1 MEKYSQ
7 DKFWLNDPKI
17 LFQKDNWYEIIPNKE
32 MTSNENLNTIT
43 RLAIYLFIIYLL
55 FATSS
60 DGMYLAFI
68 AILVVIIIYLMK
80 YNRQQVREYMTSETP
95 SKLKKSLKQDSFA
108 EQLFQLSPTCKQDTK
123 YCLRYEDIRH
133 QRPEMDFDITDSES
147 TEQT

>member
-17 LFQKDNWYEIIPNKE
+17 LLQKDNWYEIIPSKE
-32 MTSNENLNTIT
+32 MTPNQNLNAIT

-55 FATSS
+55 FARSS

-68 AILVVIIIYLMK
+68 AILVIIIIYLLK
-80 YNRQQVREYMTSETP
+80 YNNKQQVREYMTSETP
-95 SKLKKSLKQDSFA
+95 SKLKKSSKKDSFT

-133 QRPEMDFDITDSES
+133 QRPEIDLDISDSES
-147 TEQT
+147 TE